1 MAFQTFEPLKPKF
14 NLGGQVSRYSSN
26 PQIGLDLEAEE
37 EVSIMST
44 PSRTSQNRHSLN
56 PELLIR
62 EFTQDEQ
69 GRIDSLEAA
78 DSPSACFQSAFARE
92 VVQNTRRSSSI
103 LDTKSVVTPA
113 VIPVQQQ
120 QQPENNSM
128 NSYTSGTGHSRN
140 PKRSLPTSKYRS
152 QFAAK
157 YHQVTYLHCLKTT
170 KNTRIIRCVI
180 FFPS

>member
-1 MAFQTFEPLKPKF
+1 MAFLDTAHPLRPKF

-26 PQIGLDLEAEE
+26 PQIGNLSVEE
-37 EVSIMST
+37 EESENHFNVMSS
-44 PSRTSQNRHSLN
+44 SRTGSASLHNNSRSLN

-69 GRIDSLEAA
+69 GRLDSLEAT

-128 NSYTSGTGHSRN
+128 NSYASGTGHSRN

-157 YHQVTYLHCLKTT
+157 YHQV
-170 KNTRIIRCVI
+170 
-180 FFPS
+180 